1 MGTGCLLMSA
11 ESEFSY
17 TCASVPKD
25 IQRLM
30 RIVLESKYTN
40 FDFKTTSYV
49 KDLIVSR
56 IFEMLAESKI
66 YFQPLKWRG

>member
-1 MGTGCLLMSA
+1 
-11 ESEFSY
+11 
-17 TCASVPKD
+17 
-25 IQRLM
+25 M
-30 RIVLESKYTN
+30 RIVVKSKYTN